1 MELFY
6 FLLLGFAI
14 LMYVVLDGFDLG
26 LGILYPA
33 LPEQHD
39 RDMMM
44 RSVSH
49 VWDGNET
56 WLVFGGVILMGAFPA
71 AYATLLP
78 TLYLPICLMLISLI
92 FRGIAFEY
100 RFKATSSR
108 QWWDLAFGLGSSVAA
123 FCQGLMLGSLVQ
135 SGGEQLLTP
144 FSILTA
150 FAVMAGYALLGATY
164 LVVKT
169 SGALQDKAKRLVKP
183 LLALVII
190 AMVAVSLW
198 NFLAVPSVHTR
209 WMSNIGWLWP
219 IPFITAV
226 IAFALFK
233 SLKHSE
239 VAPFYCAVALFVMGF
254 IGLVVG
260 LFPYLV
266 PGRLSLFDAAAPRQS
281 LTFLLPGVLI
291 FVPIILAYT
300 LWGYRIFRGK
310 VHDFEEGY

>member
-26 LGILYPA
+26 LGILFPVF
-33 LPEQHD
+33 PEQHD

-78 TLYLPICLMLISLI
+78 ILYLPIVLMLVALI

-100 RFKATSSR
+100 RFKAKSSR
-108 QWWDLAFGLGSSVAA
+108 RWWDLAFGLGSSVVA
-123 FCQGLMLGSLVQ
+123 FCQGLMLGSLVE
-135 SGGEQLLTP
+135 SGGQTLLSP
-144 FSILTA
+144 FSVLTA

-164 LVVKT
+164 LVVKS
-169 SGALQDKAKRLVKP
+169 SGQLQAKARAASKP
-183 LLALVII
+183 LLVAVML

-198 NFLAVPSVHTR
+198 NFASVPSVQAK
-209 WMSNIGWLWP
+209 WLANLGWLWP
-219 IPFITAV
+219 IPLITGA
-226 IAFALFK
+226 IALVLWQG
-233 SLKHSE
+233 LKRSE
-239 VAPFYCAVALFVMGF
+239 VLPFFCTIALFVMGF
-254 IGLVVG
+254 LGLVVG
-260 LFPYLV
+260 LFPQLV
-266 PGRLSLFDAAAPRQS
+266 PGQLNLFEAAAPVQS
-281 LTFLLPGVLI
+281 LKFMLPGVLI
-291 FVPIILAYT
+291 FVPLILGYT